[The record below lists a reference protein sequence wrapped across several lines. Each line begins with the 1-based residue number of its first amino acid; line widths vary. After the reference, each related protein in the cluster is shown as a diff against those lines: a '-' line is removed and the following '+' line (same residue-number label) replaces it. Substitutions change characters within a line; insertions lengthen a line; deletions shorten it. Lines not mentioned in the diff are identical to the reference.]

1 MIIQKT
7 REVSYGNS
15 KECNNKEN
23 NGSKEDNYGKKD
35 NSEETCSKNCR
46 KENIFYRNIAIPT
59 HYGAVVGSEGDAE
72 TFKSLVEDS
81 VVVEVKKQY

>member
-35 NSEETCSKNCR
+35 NEVNM
-46 KENIFYRNIAIPT
+46 KESYFDGGTIGYDP
-59 HYGAVVGSEGDAE
+59 VVPP
-72 TFKSLVEDS
+72 
-81 VVVEVKKQY
+81 